1 MNFRSAHR
9 HNKNIT
15 NLGRD
20 EPAGFR
26 LDTKATHKFHATLSV
41 DETGEP
47 DYNTDNILKTV
58 VKIN

>member
-1 MNFRSAHR
+1 M
-9 HNKNIT
+9 